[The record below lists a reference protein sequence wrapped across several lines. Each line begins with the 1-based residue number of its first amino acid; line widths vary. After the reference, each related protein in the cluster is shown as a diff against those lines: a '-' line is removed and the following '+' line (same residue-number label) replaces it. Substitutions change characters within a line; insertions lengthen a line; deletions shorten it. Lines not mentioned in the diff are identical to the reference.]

1 MHILSVE
8 DVQADGD
15 APWAGFD
22 LINDELAAFDP
33 ELAERRQIEVINK
46 IDLRSSEELD
56 ALRARAAADG
66 RRVFFISA
74 KENIGIDEL
83 VAEMWKMRDLLDP
96 HEPLLRYVDEVETGE
111 DVPDVEVIWVK
122 E

>member
-1 MHILSVE
+1 M
-8 DVQADGD
+8 
-15 APWAGFD
+15 
-22 LINDELAAFDP
+22 AAFDP